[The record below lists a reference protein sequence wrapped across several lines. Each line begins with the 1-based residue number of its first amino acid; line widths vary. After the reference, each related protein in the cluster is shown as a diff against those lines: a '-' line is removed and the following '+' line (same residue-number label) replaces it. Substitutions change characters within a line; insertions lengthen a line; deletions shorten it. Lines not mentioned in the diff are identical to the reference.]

1 MAGRVYAL
9 ASGKGGVGKTTSAV
23 NLGAALHDAGYD
35 TVVLDADLAMAN
47 LGGLVGIDDGPTVH
61 DVLAN
66 EAALGDAL
74 VWVDEN
80 GPQRSPPAEGP
91 SFVVVPGSRS
101 LDSFAAADPGELRR
115 VVESLAA
122 AADFVVCDT
131 GAGLTHENAVPFGVA
146 DGVVLVT

>member
-47 LGGLVGIDDGPTVH
+47 LGGLVGTEDGPTVH
-61 DVLAN
+61 DVLAG

-74 VWVDEN
+74 VWIDGD
-80 GPQRSPPAEGP
+80 GPRRTPPAEGP
-91 SFVVVPGSRS
+91 S
-101 LDSFAAADPGELRR
+101 
-115 VVESLAA
+115 
-122 AADFVVCDT
+122 
-131 GAGLTHENAVPFGVA
+131 
-146 DGVVLVT
+146 